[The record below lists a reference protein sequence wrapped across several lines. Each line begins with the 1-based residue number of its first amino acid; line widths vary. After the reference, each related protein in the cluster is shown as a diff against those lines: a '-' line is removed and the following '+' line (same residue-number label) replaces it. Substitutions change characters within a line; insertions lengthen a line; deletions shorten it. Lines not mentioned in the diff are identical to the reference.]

1 MPVYIRKKKI
11 KVNEDDAQQT
21 TSTQQQQT
29 TQQKVADANKIQQI
43 NNQILQINS
52 QIQNAEQ
59 EFNNRVEQLKNQK
72 LQLQKQLVDAGGSLK
87 TDESFRPKYKN
98 FSRNL
103 YESLQMNKAEIL
115 AALIKNTFERL
126 ENMSYSLNET
136 GCLRLARKMINFLNM
151 QNWNDGRNHWDE
163 VEECVREFL
172 SRGTVSFARREIDDF
187 TKALAEDM
195 KKDNTFAWIFGNERY
210 S

>member
-1 MPVYIRKKKI
+1 M
-11 KVNEDDAQQT
+11 
-21 TSTQQQQT
+21 
-29 TQQKVADANKIQQI
+29 
-43 NNQILQINS
+43 
-52 QIQNAEQ
+52 
-59 EFNNRVEQLKNQK
+59 
-72 LQLQKQLVDAGGSLK
+72 
-87 TDESFRPKYKN
+87 
-98 FSRNL
+98 

-115 AALIKNTFERL
+115 AALIKNTFDRL
-126 ENMSYSLNET
+126 KKISFSLSES

>member
-1 MPVYIRKKKI
+1 MSVYIRKKKT
-11 KVNEDDAQQT
+11 KVNEDNAQQI
-21 TSTQQQQT
+21 TSTQQQT
-29 TQQKVADANKIQQI
+29 SPQKVADANKIEQI
-43 NNQILQINS
+43 NNQILQINA
-52 QIQNAEQ
+52 QIQDAEQ
-59 EFNNRVEQLKNQK
+59 QFNDRVEQLKNQK

-87 TDESFRPKYKN
+87 TDESFRPKYKD

-115 AALIKNTFERL
+115 AALIKNTFDRL
-126 ENMSYSLNET
+126 ENISFSLSES

-163 VEECVREFL
+163 VEDCVREFL